1 MCSEWVVGGCV
12 TRAQGWARG
21 AFVLGDGSKIGL
33 FDYFFSHLLTNP
45 VRYLGVS
52 LQNGI
57 L

>member
-1 MCSEWVVGGCV
+1 MKYLG